1 MAGERFASIWDAISD
16 TPEEA
21 ANMRLRSKLMASLTE
36 RVKGWEVS
44 QAEAGR
50 RLGLT
55 QPRVNDLLKGKI
67 DKFSLDA
74 LVNLSTH
81 AHFRVDLHLEEAPV
95 AAMA

>member
-21 ANMRLRSKLMASLTE
+21 ANMRLRSKLMASLAE

-74 LVNLSTH
+74 LVNASAR
-81 AHFRVDLHLEEAPV
+81 AHFRIEFILEEEDD

>member
-1 MAGERFASIWDAISD
+1 MAGERFESIWDAISD

-21 ANMRLRSKLMASLTE
+21 ANMRLRSKLMTVMTE
-36 RVKGWEVS
+36 RIRGWDVS

-74 LVNLSTH
+74 LVNLSAR
-81 AHFRVDLHLEEAPV
+81 AHLRVDLQWEEEN
-95 AAMA
+95 AAV